1 MSIPEAVMNNETIE
15 DWYSLTGKQGEN
27 KEGMIKLILS
37 HHVCMLLY
45 GRFLSVRQD
54 SPLTK

>member
-1 MSIPEAVMNNETIE
+1 MHVNIPEAVMNNETIE

-37 HHVCMLLY
+37 YHVCPYKL
-45 GRFLSVRQD
+45 FI
-54 SPLTK
+54 